1 MPVTRRALLS
11 LTLAGAAWPLARV
24 AEAQRF
30 VNRTGLRPGRFVW
43 EPTKSAEGPVLIVV
57 SLGERMTHV
66 YRGGATIG
74 ISTCVPGRRGPRT
87 PTGVFT
93 ITGKARR
100 SAAGRSRERLTWMA
114 TAMHA
119 LDLPGYP
126 ASDGCVRLPSEFAAL
141 LYDVTQAGT
150 AVIIAEEHTQAGE
163 VTDPGTLFSAAE
175 AAELGPSQQP
185 VSILVSGADA
195 KAFIMRAGVID
206 GETRVTISEPRQA
219 LGTHVYSLLGAGA
232 NTNEMRW
239 LAIGI
244 ASEKNAPHL
253 ATWQAPDPLK
263 RIAFDQP
270 EWADAAARAL
280 HAGTTLMIT
289 DAAASP
295 ITRRTP
301 DNFVVLASDTPEP
314 RRRPSAR
321 RPQRR
326 REERDDS
333 DDSHEPTNL
342 HPESPR

>member
-1 MPVTRRALLS
+1 MPLTRRAMLRLAF
-11 LTLAGAAWPLARV
+11 AGALWPLAGP
-24 AEAQRF
+24 AKAQRF
-30 VNRTGLRPGRFVW
+30 VNRTGLRPGRFIW

-57 SLGERMTHV
+57 SLGERITHV
-66 YRGGATIG
+66 YRGGAAIG
-74 ISTCVPGRRGPRT
+74 ISTCVPGRRDPRT

-100 SAAGRSRERLTWMA
+100 LAAGRSRERLTWMA
-114 TAMHA
+114 TALHA

-150 AVIIAEEHTQAGE
+150 TVIIADEHTQAGE
-163 VTDPGTLFSAAE
+163 VMDPGTLFPAAE
-175 AAELGPSQQP
+175 AAEQSPSQQA

-195 KAFIMRAGVID
+195 KAFIMRDGVID
-206 GETRVTISEPRQA
+206 GETRVTISEPRKA
-219 LGTHVYSLLGAGA
+219 LGTHIYSLLGAGA
-232 NTNEMRW
+232 NSNATRW

-270 EWADAAARAL
+270 EWAARAL
-280 HAGTTLMIT
+280 HAGTTLMMT
-289 DAAASP
+289 DAAAP
-295 ITRRTP
+295 PTTRRTP
-301 DNFVVLASDTPEP
+301 GNFVVIASDTPEP

-333 DDSHEPTNL
+333 DDRHAPTTL